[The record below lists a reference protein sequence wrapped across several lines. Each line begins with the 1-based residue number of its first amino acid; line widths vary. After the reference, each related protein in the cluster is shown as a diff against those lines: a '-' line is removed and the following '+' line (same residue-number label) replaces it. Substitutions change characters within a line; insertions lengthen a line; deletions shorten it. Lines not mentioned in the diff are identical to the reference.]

1 MSFVVSTPTGQ
12 IGSQVVRGLIRAGER
27 PSVIVRDP
35 SRLAADVLP
44 FVKVFQ
50 GSLDDVE
57 VVARALE
64 GAKAVFWLTPPNY
77 GSNDPFADYAR
88 YAQTLVDAAKL
99 SSAPHIVHLSSDG
112 AQYRHGLGLID
123 AVAASELT
131 LDTLGGNVL
140 HLRPGFFYE
149 NFLWQVEPIRSGHV
163 FQAVP
168 GETVT
173 NFVATADI
181 AEVAVLRML
190 ARNWTGTEA
199 QLIHGPERL
208 SFLQVTAALS
218 AGIGKPIQYVEASD
232 EDTKAGFMATGG
244 SEAVAEPYV
253 QMFRAMRGAPS
264 IPDPRTPFTTGRTTV
279 ADWAFRVLRP
289 IVG

>member
-35 SRLAADVLP
+35 SRLAASVLP
-44 FVKVFQ
+44 FVNVFQ

-88 YAQTLVDAAKL
+88 YAQTLVDAAKR
-99 SSAPHIVHLSSDG
+99 SAAPHIVHLSSDG

-123 AVAASELT
+123 AVAASEVT
-131 LDTLGGNVL
+131 LDTLGGNVV

-190 ARNWTGTEA
+190 ARNWTGTET

-218 AGIGKPIQYVEASD
+218 DGIGKPIQFVEASD

>member
-1 MSFVVSTPTGQ
+1 MSIVVTTPTGQ

-44 FVKVFQ
+44 YVRVFQ
-50 GSLDDVE
+50 GASDDVE
-57 VVARALE
+57 VVSRAIE
-64 GAKAVFWLTPPNY
+64 GASAIFWLTPPNY
-77 GSNDPFADYAR
+77 GSQDPFADYAR
-88 YAQTLVDAAKL
+88 FAQTLVDAAKRT
-99 SSAPHIVHLSSDG
+99 SAPHIVHLSSDG
-112 AQYRHGLGLID
+112 AQFRHGLGLID
-123 AVAASELT
+123 AVGASETT

-181 AEVAVLRML
+181 AEVTVLRLL
-190 ARNWTGTEA
+190 ARNWTGTET

-208 SFLQVTAALS
+208 SFLQATEAIS
-218 AGIGKPIQYVEASD
+218 SGIGKSVQFVEASD

-264 IPDPRTPFTTGRTTV
+264 IPDPRNPFTTGSTTLSE
-279 ADWAFRVLRP
+279 WAFRVLRP